1 MNPSESLTSD
11 RGRSGLGFGA
21 VAGART
27 TPARV
32 WRACIGENPPR
43 ARPRPVE
50 IRVAG
55 WDTLAHSDTDVSG
68 EHWKRGERSS
78 LFAFRSRCGVR
89 PGSFRTRMYAMHGR
103 TSSEG
108 FEDPA
113 RSLPL
118 CLPELRPR
126 FTGPH
131 TTQPPASR
139 ASGPGT
145 ERRWVVQ
152 VVAARKP
159 AVALSAR
166 ATCK

>member
-27 TPARV
+27 TLPGIARTHRREPASRQTAPC
-32 WRACIGENPPR
+32 RDQSRRMGH
-43 ARPRPVE
+43 ARTV
-50 IRVAG
+50 G
-55 WDTLAHSDTDVSG
+55 WHGRLG

-103 TSSEG
+103 TSAEG

-139 ASGPGT
+139 ASAPGT